1 MGKMTWFASLCK
13 SLGVLAPF
21 ITGLG
26 TAGGLLFKV
35 WQYKTKGSKSPE
47 RDGREM
53 YQAPVENPDLIMV
66 CSKLDTLESQQSML
80 MDMNSTLTEMVR
92 SISSRLDAMDT
103 RITNIDTRLTH
114 FEERN

>member
-1 MGKMTWFASLCK
+1 MTWFASLCK
-13 SLGVLAPF
+13 NLGLIAPF

-26 TAGGLLFKV
+26 AVAGLLFKV
-35 WQYKTKGSKSPE
+35 WQYKKGSQSPE